1 MVGPVVIVSEVIAS
15 ISNGML
21 LPVVLG
27 PLVRAYQAYD
37 APDAP
42 PTAVRA

>member
-1 MVGPVVIVSEVIAS
+1 
-15 ISNGML
+15 ML

-42 PTAVRA
+42 PQPVPPVHA

>member
-1 MVGPVVIVSEVIAS
+1 MAIFGELITALMFAV
-15 ISNGML
+15 L
-21 LPVVLG
+21 LPVACG

-42 PTAVRA
+42 PAPVPA